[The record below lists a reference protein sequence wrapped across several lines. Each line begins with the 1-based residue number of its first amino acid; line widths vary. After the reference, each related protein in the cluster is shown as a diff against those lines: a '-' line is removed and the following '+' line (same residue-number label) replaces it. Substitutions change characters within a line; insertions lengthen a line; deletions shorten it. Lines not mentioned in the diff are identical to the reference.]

1 MPHFKLRLPPDLL
14 DRIRKAAEEAG
25 RTQTNEMVRR
35 LEASFAEAETFPP
48 QLQRDLQRLAA
59 KATPPKTAR
68 ALAIE
73 LVQGEIDKLKALED
87 YDVQREREEKA
98 DLHSLTDNEFD
109 NLLKFIEA
117 VRNKDKPKAATKAPA
132 KARK

>member
-1 MPHFKLRLPPDLL
+1 MPHFKLRLPSDLL

-35 LEASFAEAETFPP
+35 LEASFAEAEPFPP
-48 QLQRDLQRLAA
+48 QLQRDLQRYAA

-73 LVQGEIDKLKALED
+73 LVQDAVERMKEHDAYYE
-87 YDVQREREEKA
+87 QREREDKA
-98 DLHSLTDNEFD
+98 DIHSLTDAEFD

-117 VRNKDKPKAATKAPA
+117 VRSKDKPKAATKPPA
-132 KARK
+132 KRRK